1 MAEEKDYYK
10 ILGVEKNASADEIK
24 RAYKKVA
31 IKYHPDRNP
40 GDKEAE
46 EKFKQAAEAY
56 DVLRDPDKRARYDQ
70 FGAAGVD
77 GANGLADLAVPVWT
91 STTSSRILAIFS
103 ATWDSAV
110 SVVDVGEAA
119 VLHVRSSMA
128 EIYA

>member
-77 GANGLADLAVPVWT
+77 EMCI
-91 STTSSRILAIFS
+91 R
-103 ATWDSAV
+103 DSGF
-110 SVVDVGEAA
+110 VV
-119 VLHVRSSMA
+119 
-128 EIYA
+128 